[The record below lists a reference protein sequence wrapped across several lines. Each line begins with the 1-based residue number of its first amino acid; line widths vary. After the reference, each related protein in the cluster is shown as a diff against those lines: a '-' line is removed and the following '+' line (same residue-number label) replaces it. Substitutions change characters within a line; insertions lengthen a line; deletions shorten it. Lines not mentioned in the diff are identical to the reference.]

1 MVCVTKQRRKILSHS
16 DPRMKLSIREAKIMN
31 SFVHIFQNFKKV
43 GFLKIQIS
51 KIRLM
56 VCATKQRRKIR
67 SHSDPRIKL
76 SIREAKIMN
85 S

>member
-1 MVCVTKQRRKILSHS
+1 MWDLDNEQ
-16 DPRMKLSIREAKIMN
+16 
-31 SFVHIFQNFKKV
+31 FWWFFK
-43 GFLKIQIS
+43 IS
-51 KIRLM
+51 KILWM

-85 S
+85 SWIQRERLR